1 MAQCE
6 IVRTAAE
13 TKAEAKAKDGAGSAK
28 KICSCLGCCAPE
40 EGQGTCYVPITYYS
54 DEDNEENAGSDVRKY
69 SDLRNTLDKA
79 TAGIDHQQLE

>member
-6 IVRTAAE
+6 IVRAA
-13 TKAEAKAKDGAGSAK
+13 AEAKANGGEAGSK
-28 KICSCLGCCAPE
+28 EKICSCLGCCAPE

-79 TAGIDHQQLE
+79 TAGIDHQQLA